1 MMGNMG
7 GMMKKVQEMQAKMQE
22 MQKEL
27 ENKTVE
33 AESGGGM
40 VKVTM
45 NGKQVVQSIN
55 IDPSLLS
62 EDEKEVLEDLI
73 KAALNQAKEKVEE
86 KEVSLDETS
95 KQIVSILDE
104 YIKPAVASDGGNILF
119 ESYDSNRK
127 IVKVI
132 LQGACSGCPSST
144 ITLKNGI
151 ENMLK
156 EMLSDKVDSVVAING

>member
-62 EDEKEVLEDLI
+62 EDEKN
-73 KAALNQAKEKVEE
+73 KLNKFKTR
-86 KEVSLDETS
+86 KLTNHSGR
-95 KQIVSILDE
+95 QI
-104 YIKPAVASDGGNILF
+104 GH
-119 ESYDSNRK
+119 
-127 IVKVI
+127 
-132 LQGACSGCPSST
+132 
-144 ITLKNGI
+144 I
-151 ENMLK
+151 EAH
-156 EMLSDKVDSVVAING
+156 VDF

>member
-7 GMMKKVQEMQAKMQE
+7 GMMKKVQEMQTKMQE

-33 AESGGGM
+33 AESGGGI

-86 KEVSLDETS
+86 MSAEEMKKLT
-95 KQIVSILDE
+95 
-104 YIKPAVASDGGNILF
+104 GGLPLPPGMKMPF
-119 ESYDSNRK
+119 
-127 IVKVI
+127 
-132 LQGACSGCPSST
+132 
-144 ITLKNGI
+144 
-151 ENMLK
+151 
-156 EMLSDKVDSVVAING
+156 

>member
-45 NGKQVVQSIN
+45 NGKQIVQSID

-62 EDEKEVLEDLI
+62 SDEKEVLEDLI
-73 KAALNQAKEKVEE
+73 
-86 KEVSLDETS
+86 
-95 KQIVSILDE
+95 
-104 YIKPAVASDGGNILF
+104 
-119 ESYDSNRK
+119 NRHF
-127 IVKVI
+127 
-132 LQGACSGCPSST
+132 
-144 ITLKNGI
+144 
-151 ENMLK
+151 
-156 EMLSDKVDSVVAING
+156 DKVSNDLKVALTKSLEDLKLLSKDELIKKRNNRYLNYIV

>member
-40 VKVTM
+40 VKVIM
-45 NGKQVVQSIN
+45 NGKQIIQSID

-62 EDEKEVLEDLI
+62 SDEKEVLYDLI
-73 KAALNQAKEKVEE
+73 KAALNQAKEKFEE
-86 KEVSLDETS
+86 MSAEEMK
-95 KQIVSILDE
+95 
-104 YIKPAVASDGGNILF
+104 
-119 ESYDSNRK
+119 K
-127 IVKVI
+127 ITGWLPLPPGMKM
-132 LQGACSGCPSST
+132 PF
-144 ITLKNGI
+144 
-151 ENMLK
+151 
-156 EMLSDKVDSVVAING
+156 

>member
-45 NGKQVVQSIN
+45 NGNRLSNPLISI
-55 IDPSLLS
+55 PL
-62 EDEKEVLEDLI
+62 
-73 KAALNQAKEKVEE
+73 
-86 KEVSLDETS
+86 
-95 KQIVSILDE
+95 
-104 YIKPAVASDGGNILF
+104 Y
-119 ESYDSNRK
+119 YRK
-127 IVKVI
+127 MK
-132 LQGACSGCPSST
+132 
-144 ITLKNGI
+144 K
-151 ENMLK
+151 K
-156 EMLSDKVDSVVAING
+156 F

>member
-73 KAALNQAKEKVEE
+73 KAALNQAKEK
-86 KEVSLDETS
+86 TNWRFT
-95 KQIVSILDE
+95 I
-104 YIKPAVASDGGNILF
+104 ASWNEDAFLIWLKTNYKNL
-119 ESYDSNRK
+119 
-127 IVKVI
+127 
-132 LQGACSGCPSST
+132 ST
-144 ITLKNGI
+144 
-151 ENMLK
+151 
-156 EMLSDKVDSVVAING
+156 

>member
-1 MMGNMG
+1 MG

-62 EDEKEVLEDLI
+62 EDEKEDRAQFAYEACWLSRESLVSMDVFEHFGWNAEDARQFQLSSEI
-73 KAALNQAKEKVEE
+73 MQTFQKLLFQRVMPNLK
-86 KEVSLDETS
+86 
-95 KQIVSILDE
+95 VSI
-104 YIKPAVASDGGNILF
+104 
-119 ESYDSNRK
+119 
-127 IVKVI
+127 IVYWMMY
-132 LQGACSGCPSST
+132 PM
-144 ITLKNGI
+144 N
-151 ENMLK
+151 
-156 EMLSDKVDSVVAING
+156 

>member
-22 MQKEL
+22 MQKISACLVGSE
-27 ENKTVE
+27 
-33 AESGGGM
+33 M
-40 VKVTM
+40 CIRDRVKVTM

-86 KEVSLDETS
+86 MSAEEMKKLT
-95 KQIVSILDE
+95 
-104 YIKPAVASDGGNILF
+104 GGLPLPPGMKMPF
-119 ESYDSNRK
+119 
-127 IVKVI
+127 
-132 LQGACSGCPSST
+132 
-144 ITLKNGI
+144 
-151 ENMLK
+151 
-156 EMLSDKVDSVVAING
+156 